1 MSETTALQG
10 ALTTYREDKAL
21 AKHLQ
26 SLKLT
31 PAWKA
36 VIEEGF
42 VTGLANKLISELA
55 TCDLDTKQKHL
66 SVLTGISALTQYLND
81 VTTKGEFAAQGIRE
95 TEDALTDL
103 RGIDYE

>member
-1 MSETTALQG
+1 MSDTAALQG

-26 SLKLT
+26 TLKLT

-42 VTGLANKLISELA
+42 VTGLANKLDSELS
-55 TCDLDTKQKHL
+55 TCDMETKQKHL

-81 VTTKGEFAAQGIRE
+81 VTTKGEFATQNINE
-95 TEDALTDL
+95 TENALTEL
-103 RGIDYE
+103 RGINYE